1 MKFKKVLLLALLCSS
16 VLVGCEEHPSF
27 KTSVDAVEGC
37 KKELAE
43 LKEMDDVSVENLAK
57 ATSAWL
63 EIQDSAYSVFSR
75 DTTIN
80 LRSPVAMAYFVV
92 SDSIRGEL
100 KRLAFANPRSL
111 RDVMFLKLNTATAR
125 KKIEKSDVY
134 KEALDFYDKLDKQDT
149 YPNLTKTLI
158 VYSALLHNAKPFKH
172 ESELLGFISEEDRCF
187 RSLMKFLS
195 QVSNE

>member
-63 EIQDSAYSVFSR
+63 SMGSSEFGGSGQ
-75 DTTIN
+75 
-80 LRSPVAMAYFVV
+80 AM
-92 SDSIRGEL
+92 
-100 KRLAFANPRSL
+100 
-111 RDVMFLKLNTATAR
+111 
-125 KKIEKSDVY
+125 
-134 KEALDFYDKLDKQDT
+134 
-149 YPNLTKTLI
+149 LTKAILST
-158 VYSALLHNAKPFKH
+158 N
-172 ESELLGFISEEDRCF
+172 ISFSMKKSIPERC
-187 RSLMKFLS
+187 
-195 QVSNE
+195 

>member
-1 MKFKKVLLLALLCSS
+1 MRGTSF
-16 VLVGCEEHPSF
+16 F

-100 KRLAFANPRSL
+100 KDWRLPILVLF
-111 RDVMFLKLNTATAR
+111 VMSCILN
-125 KKIEKSDVY
+125 
-134 KEALDFYDKLDKQDT
+134 
-149 YPNLTKTLI
+149 
-158 VYSALLHNAKPFKH
+158 
-172 ESELLGFISEEDRCF
+172 
-187 RSLMKFLS
+187 
-195 QVSNE
+195 

>member
-57 ATSAWL
+57 ATSVWL

-80 LRSPVAMAYFVV
+80 LRSPVAMAYLLCRILYVENSKDWRLPILVLFVM
-92 SDSIRGEL
+92 SCI
-100 KRLAFANPRSL
+100 
-111 RDVMFLKLNTATAR
+111 LN
-125 KKIEKSDVY
+125 
-134 KEALDFYDKLDKQDT
+134 
-149 YPNLTKTLI
+149 
-158 VYSALLHNAKPFKH
+158 
-172 ESELLGFISEEDRCF
+172 
-187 RSLMKFLS
+187 
-195 QVSNE
+195 

>member
-111 RDVMFLKLNTATAR
+111 RDVMYLKLNTATAR

-149 YPNLTKTLI
+149 YPNLTR
-158 VYSALLHNAKPFKH
+158 H
-172 ESELLGFISEEDRCF
+172 LLGIRLCCIMP
-187 RSLMKFLS
+187 SLSSMKVNFLDS
-195 QVSNE
+195 SLKKIDAFVL